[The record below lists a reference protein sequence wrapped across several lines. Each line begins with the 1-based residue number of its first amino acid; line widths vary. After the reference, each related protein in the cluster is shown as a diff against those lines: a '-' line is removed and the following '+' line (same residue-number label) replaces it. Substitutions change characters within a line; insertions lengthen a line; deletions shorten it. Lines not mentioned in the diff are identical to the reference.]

1 MKIAE
6 AEHLAEVLSTMLKE
20 KGVVGYK
27 IARNLRMI
35 NDELKEYYELK
46 QELFRKYG
54 TEDGDRIIINKDSE
68 NYPLF
73 IKEISPLAE
82 QEVNFDFRKISEE
95 ELMSSNLTAEQMYL
109 LKDMEE

>member
-1 MKIAE
+1 MKIFE
-6 AEHLAEVLSTMLKE
+6 AEKLAENLSTMLQE
-20 KGVVGYK
+20 KGTVGYK

-46 QELFRKYG
+46 QELFKKYG
-54 TEDGDRIIINKDSE
+54 TEDGDRIIINKDSQ

-73 IKEISPLAE
+73 INEITPLMN

-95 ELMSSNLTAEQMYL
+95 EMEASTLTAEQMYL
-109 LKDMEE
+109 LKDLEE